1 MYFVATVAGQSHI
14 WRQRYPDGSPEQI
27 TIGPAEEEGLVVE
40 QNGRSIITS
49 IGEHQS
55 SIWIHDAAGE
65 RSLSSEGEI
74 VAYSS
79 PPSFAA
85 DDKILYYLLRHQ
97 ADASP
102 ELWRLTLD
110 TGKAEAAFPGT
121 SMVDYDVSPDGK
133 QVVYTAVGRDGRS
146 HLWLA
151 PVDRSFPAR
160 QIGHSGETTPHFGPR
175 GQILFRLAEGNVN
188 YLEQM
193 NQDGSGRSKVLPYPI
208 IEVQGIS
215 PGRRWLM
222 AIAPYP
228 ENNSMVPMIVAI
240 PLDGGPPRR
249 ICASYCSPV
258 WSSNGKFLVV
268 PVQASS
274 QTTPGRSLAIPVGP
288 GESLPELPLAGIQ
301 PMAEPSV
308 VPGAQSLDRTELVPG
323 KDLSHYAYVNTTAHR
338 NLYRI
343 SLP

>member
-1 MYFVATVAGQSHI
+1 
-14 WRQRYPDGSPEQI
+14 
-27 TIGPAEEEGLVVE
+27 
-40 QNGRSIITS
+40 
-49 IGEHQS
+49 
-55 SIWIHDAAGE
+55 
-65 RSLSSEGEI
+65 
-74 VAYSS
+74 
-79 PPSFAA
+79 
-85 DDKILYYLLRHQ
+85 
-97 ADASP
+97 
-102 ELWRLTLD
+102 
-110 TGKAEAAFPGT
+110 
-121 SMVDYDVSPDGK
+121 
-133 QVVYTAVGRDGRS
+133 
-146 HLWLA
+146 
-151 PVDRSFPAR
+151 
-160 QIGHSGETTPHFGPR
+160 
-175 GQILFRLAEGNVN
+175 VN

-193 NQDGSGRSKVLPYPI
+193 NQDGSARSKVLPYPI
-208 IEVQGIS
+208 MELQGIS

-222 AIAPYP
+222 AMAAYP
-228 ENNSMVPMIVAI
+228 ENNSMVPMVVAI
-240 PLDGGPPRR
+240 PLDGGLPRR

-288 GESLPELPLAGIQ
+288 GESLPELPQGGIQ

>member
-1 MYFVATVAGQSHI
+1 
-14 WRQRYPDGSPEQI
+14 
-27 TIGPAEEEGLVVE
+27 
-40 QNGRSIITS
+40 
-49 IGEHQS
+49 
-55 SIWIHDAAGE
+55 
-65 RSLSSEGEI
+65 
-74 VAYSS
+74 
-79 PPSFAA
+79 
-85 DDKILYYLLRHQ
+85 LRHQ
-97 ADASP
+97 RDAYP

-110 TGKAEAAFPGT
+110 TGKSEAVFPGT
-121 SMVDYDVSPDGK
+121 SMDAYDVSPDGK
-133 QVVYTAVGRDGRS
+133 QVVYTSVGRDGKS
-146 HLWLA
+146 QLWLA
-151 PVDRSFPAR
+151 AMDRSSPTR
-160 QIGHSGETTPHFGPR
+160 QIGHSEETTPKFGPR

-193 NQDGSGRSKVLPYPI
+193 NQDGSARSKVLPYPI
-208 IEVQGIS
+208 MELQGIS

-222 AIAPYP
+222 AMAAYP
-228 ENNSMVPMIVAI
+228 ENNSMVPMVVAI
-240 PLDGGPPRR
+240 PLDGGLPRR

-288 GESLPELPLAGIQ
+288 GESLPELPQGGIQ

-308 VPGAQSLDRTELVPG
+308 VPGAQSLDRSELVPG